1 MRIKDISE
9 SERPREKL
17 LSLGASVLSNGELL
31 AILLRTG
38 TRTDSALDVAQKLLA
53 SAGGTLSGL
62 FCLSR
67 EKICSIPGIKKEK
80 AASLVAAMELGRR
93 FVSEE
98 AAGQSRPL
106 VGPRMVYDEMLPRL
120 KAVDHEECWLVLL
133 NASHYRTGRERIS
146 VGGMDSTVLDVRKVV
161 KLALDRNAPAVI
173 LVHNHPGSSPHPS
186 HADIRRTQDLSKAL
200 KAFDIDLLD
209 HVIVSDGSFFSFAD
223 DKLYTG

>member
-17 LSLGASVLSNGELL
+17 VSLGASMLSNGELL

-38 TRTDSALDVAQKLLA
+38 TRSGSALDVAQQLLS
-53 SAGGTLSGL
+53 SAGGTLSSL
-62 FCLSR
+62 FTMSR
-67 EKICSIPGIKKEK
+67 EKICRIPGIKREK
-80 AASLVAAMELGRR
+80 AVVLLAAMELGRR

-98 AAGQSRPL
+98 ASGHRRPL

-133 NASHYRTGRERIS
+133 NASHCRIGRERIS
-146 VGGMDSTVLDVRKVV
+146 VGGLNSTVLDVRKVV
-161 KLALDRNAPAVI
+161 KLALDRNCPAVV
-173 LVHNHPGSSPHPS
+173 LVHNHPGASPRPS

-223 DKLYTG
+223 DRLYTA